1 MSDLKNKFENS
12 KDKVVGKAKEGL
24 GQITGSQ
31 VTELKGK
38 IQYKKADIKE
48 NANNTKE
55 KMAENIN
62 NKLDEK
68 EEDKKI
74 SSSFLR

>member
-1 MSDLKNKFENS
+1 MSDLKNKFENA

-38 IQYKKADIKE
+38 IQYQKADLKE
-48 NANNTKE
+48 NINNTKE
-55 KMAENIN
+55 KIAQKIN
-62 NKLDEK
+62 DKLDEK
-68 EEDKKI
+68 EENKKN
-74 SSSFLR
+74 